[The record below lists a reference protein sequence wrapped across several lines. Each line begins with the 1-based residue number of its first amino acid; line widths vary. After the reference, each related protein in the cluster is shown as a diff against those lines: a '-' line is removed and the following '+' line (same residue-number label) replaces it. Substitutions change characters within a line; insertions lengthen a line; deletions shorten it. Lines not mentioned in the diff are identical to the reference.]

1 MNILLQQH
9 PTFFPHHHNSPR
21 RSPSISPTHL
31 SPRMSAR
38 KRKADDDLDP
48 RSLDED
54 MSVSPL
60 SSPAI
65 SSRNIARPSKK
76 IRNNE
81 VIGRPLALPRLLET
95 LDADSLRNVL
105 QTICERHP
113 EIGQEVVT
121 SAPRPSVASTLG
133 VLEQYQERLRQ
144 AFPFGGNTGNDY
156 AYNRVRV
163 QLGQLIDAITDFVPH
178 YLPPN
183 ETQVTTSLDFLDS
196 VTNIVHQL
204 PDWESSSH
212 NHHKDNAYDEISRAW
227 ARVISEASKR
237 GGGIQLHNGEWDQ
250 KLQKHNAMSGGQM
263 QAAVNALGSNL
274 YCGGAGGPSNSNMN
288 SSNDPNSIR
297 NQLFSGTYGTN
308 LPYLVTGVQYRRRRF
323 AVVGYSVVGAVCYW
337 SITCTGFEVGAMVE
351 GKGYHGGRPSA
362 GVVPYG
368 RIFIARIEDIL
379 QEDVMWPRGK
389 ESIISHYRALCWICV
404 TFRGG
409 KADKADAVEIKRGTY
424 WCLAIAPLRPSLPK
438 SKTHQLRAMASA
450 AAPQK
455 CHWLVIVPDQPGK
468 LEARMAVRSD
478 HLKNVTPK
486 VDEGF
491 WKVGGATLDEPPRDG
506 EALKING
513 SCFIA
518 HATTK
523 EEVMVELKN
532 DVYAKGEV
540 WDFEKIQILPFKPAF
555 IKS

>member
-60 SSPAI
+60 TSPAI
-65 SSRNIARPSKK
+65 SSRHIARPSKK

-81 VIGRPLALPRLLET
+81 VIGRPLELPRLLET

-121 SAPRPSVASTLG
+121 SAPRPSVASTIG

-144 AFPFGGNTGNDY
+144 AFPFGGNTGSDY
-156 AYNRVRV
+156 AYNRVRI
-163 QLGQLIDAITDFVPH
+163 QLTQLIDAISDFVPH
-178 YLPPN
+178 YLPPH

-237 GGGIQLHNGEWDQ
+237 GGGIQLHNGGWDQ

-274 YCGGAGGPSNSNMN
+274 YCGGANGSSNTNMN

-308 LPYLVTGVQYRRRRF
+308 LPVR
-323 AVVGYSVVGAVCYW
+323 VGPW
-337 SITCTGFEVGAMVE
+337 
-351 GKGYHGGRPSA
+351 
-362 GVVPYG
+362 
-368 RIFIARIEDIL
+368 
-379 QEDVMWPRGK
+379 
-389 ESIISHYRALCWICV
+389 
-404 TFRGG
+404 
-409 KADKADAVEIKRGTY
+409 
-424 WCLAIAPLRPSLPK
+424 
-438 SKTHQLRAMASA
+438 
-450 AAPQK
+450 
-455 CHWLVIVPDQPGK
+455 
-468 LEARMAVRSD
+468 
-478 HLKNVTPK
+478 
-486 VDEGF
+486 
-491 WKVGGATLDEPPRDG
+491 
-506 EALKING
+506 
-513 SCFIA
+513 
-518 HATTK
+518 
-523 EEVMVELKN
+523 
-532 DVYAKGEV
+532 
-540 WDFEKIQILPFKPAF
+540 
-555 IKS
+555 

>member
-38 KRKADDDLDP
+38 KRKADDELDP

-65 SSRNIARPSKK
+65 SSRHIARPSKK

-95 LDADSLRNVL
+95 LDADSLRSVL

-144 AFPFGGNTGNDY
+144 AFPFGGNTTNDY

-183 ETQVTTSLDFLDS
+183 ETQVTTSLEFLDS

-250 KLQKHNAMSGGQM
+250 KVQKHNAMSGGQM

-274 YCGGAGGPSNSNMN
+274 YCGGAGGASNSNMN
-288 SSNDPNSIR
+288 SNNDPNSIR

-308 LPYLVTGVQYRRRRF
+308 LPR
-323 AVVGYSVVGAVCYW
+323 
-337 SITCTGFEVGAMVE
+337 
-351 GKGYHGGRPSA
+351 
-362 GVVPYG
+362 
-368 RIFIARIEDIL
+368 
-379 QEDVMWPRGK
+379 
-389 ESIISHYRALCWICV
+389 
-404 TFRGG
+404 
-409 KADKADAVEIKRGTY
+409 
-424 WCLAIAPLRPSLPK
+424 
-438 SKTHQLRAMASA
+438 
-450 AAPQK
+450 
-455 CHWLVIVPDQPGK
+455 
-468 LEARMAVRSD
+468 
-478 HLKNVTPK
+478 LK
-486 VDEGF
+486 
-491 WKVGGATLDEPPRDG
+491 
-506 EALKING
+506 
-513 SCFIA
+513 
-518 HATTK
+518 
-523 EEVMVELKN
+523 
-532 DVYAKGEV
+532 
-540 WDFEKIQILPFKPAF
+540 
-555 IKS
+555 